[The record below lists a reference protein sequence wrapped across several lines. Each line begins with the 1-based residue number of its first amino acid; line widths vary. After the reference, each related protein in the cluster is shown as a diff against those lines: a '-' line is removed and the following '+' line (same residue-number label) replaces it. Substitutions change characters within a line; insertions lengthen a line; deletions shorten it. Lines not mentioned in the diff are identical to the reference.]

1 MKLQLVTETK
11 QPLLSRKELVYN
23 IDHAKES
30 TPSLTAIKKAVV
42 EQTKAKEPLVV
53 LHGLQASFGSSTS
66 KIVVN
71 IYDTEAAHKQFAIID
86 KKKNRNK
93 KPEEKKEEAKPT
105 GKPAEEKKE
114 EKPAEVKVEEKKEE
128 VKTEEKKEE

>member
-1 MKLQLVTETK
+1 MKLKLVTETK
-11 QPLLSRKELVYN
+11 QPLLSRKELVYS

-30 TPSLTAIKKAVV
+30 TPSLTTIKKAVI

-53 LHGLQASFGSSTS
+53 LHGVQSTFGSSLS

-93 KPEEKKEEAKPT
+93 KPEEKKEAKT
-105 GKPAEEKKE
+105 AEKPVEEKKE

-128 VKTEEKKEE
+128 VKVEEKK